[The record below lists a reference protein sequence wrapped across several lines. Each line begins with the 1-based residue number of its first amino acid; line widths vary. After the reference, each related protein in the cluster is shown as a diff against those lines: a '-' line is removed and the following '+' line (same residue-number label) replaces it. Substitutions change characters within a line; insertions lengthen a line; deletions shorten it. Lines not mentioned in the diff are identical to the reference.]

1 MIQLVEV
8 LASKSD
14 GRSPVSGTH
23 SEGESQFYKLSS
35 GLHLHTKIHVCAH
48 TSNRGPSQAMGPAQ
62 PRRVKRRESS
72 INWLMQKYF

>member
-14 GRSPVSGTH
+14 GWSPVSGTLR
-23 SEGESQFYKLSS
+23 EGESQFYKLSS

-48 TSNRGPSQAMGPAQ
+48 RHTHLIEIKCKVEKNHVCA
-62 PRRVKRRESS
+62 
-72 INWLMQKYF
+72 L